1 MAEIT
6 PFRGLRYDIKKL
18 GGVEPLG
25 GIAPL
30 VAPPYDVISPALQE
44 DLYARHE
51 KNVVR
56 LDFGKKY
63 DADTDADNRYTRS
76 AGYLKQWLADGVLV
90 REGRPCLYFYEVSY
104 KTPSGTPKTMS
115 GFICMLRLEEWSKG
129 VVLPHES
136 TLKGPKAD
144 RMELMKATG
153 VSASQIF
160 SLYSDKACTVTGA
173 MKKAIGGR
181 PADEEAA
188 DDDGAVHRLW
198 VVEDPAAIETVRRDM
213 MDRPVFIADGHHRY
227 ETALA
232 FRDHC
237 RANGGGD
244 GKETYNYVPMF
255 LANMEEDGLTVL
267 PTHRMIKDAGGR
279 SLENIL
285 AEAEKFFD
293 VRAFSFTPADE
304 GRVRADFLAAVQ
316 GESKRTN
323 AYGFYFGRGSSYYL
337 LTLKDVDPLVETLRC
352 QRSETYCKLD
362 VSILHNL
369 VIERVL
375 GINTEKI
382 SQDQPVQFEKDGDRA
397 IGRVASGEF
406 AMCFIL
412 NATKVHEV
420 KEVALARE
428 IMPQKSTYFYP
439 KLLTGL
445 VIAPLVD

>member
-6 PFRGLRYDIKKL
+6 PFRGLRYFSGGL
-18 GGVEPLG
+18 G
-25 GIAPL
+25 AFTPL

-44 DLYARHE
+44 DLYRRHE

-56 LDFGKKY
+56 LDFGKKD
-63 DADTDADNRYTRS
+63 DADTDTDNRYTRS
-76 AGYLKQWLADGVLV
+76 AGYLKAWLADGTLAKDVQ
-90 REGRPCLYFYEVSY
+90 PSLYFYEVSY
-104 KTPSGTPKTMS
+104 KTPAGGQKTMS
-115 GFICMLRLEEWSKG
+115 GFICMLKLEEWSKG

-160 SLYSDKACTVTGA
+160 SLYSDKAGTITKA
-173 MKKAIGGR
+173 MKKAIAGHA
-181 PADEEAA
+181 PDEEAT

-198 VVEDPAAIETVRRDM
+198 VVEDAAAIETVRRDM
-213 MDRPVFIADGHHRY
+213 LDRPVFIADGHHRY

-244 GKETYNYVPMF
+244 GSEPYNYVPMF

-267 PTHRMIKDAGGR
+267 PTHRLIKASGGR

-285 AEAEKFFD
+285 SEAEKFFD
-293 VRAFSFTPADE
+293 TREFPFTPADE
-304 GRVRADFLAAVQ
+304 GKVRADFLAAVQ
-316 GESKRTN
+316 EEGKRTN
-323 AYGFYFGRGSSYYL
+323 AFGFYFDRGSSYYL
-337 LTLKDVDPLVETLRC
+337 LTVKDVDPLVEALRC
-352 QRSETYCKLD
+352 QRSLTYCKLD

-397 IGRVASGEF
+397 IDRVASGEF
-406 AMCFIL
+406 AMCFLL

-439 KLLTGL
+439 KLLTGM